1 MTHCKITQSHNFHSV
16 FAPFLM
22 YFSSIWAVLYAFM
35 TYIASTLILEL
46 ITVIATAIQTDYLGE
61 KRRKNASVAKN
72 RVTKFSSYALAIVFI
87 GWISLRDASPLPT
100 YVH

>member
-1 MTHCKITQSHNFHSV
+1 
-16 FAPFLM
+16 
-22 YFSSIWAVLYAFM
+22 M

-87 GWISLRDASPLPT
+87 G
-100 YVH
+100 